1 MPLSTDLNKYGEI
14 INNEYV
20 VNGEKIPGIHY
31 HYKDNIIIFVHESD
45 KVNERRLTVFKNNAK
60 YIECVDIFNENT
72 DVFIRKINDFTLYID
87 NSRNKILHSESIINC
102 KHLRKGKIDLIKDN
116 KISTFDIECY
126 TDENRMFVPYAC
138 GYVDPNKKVRLYY
151 LTDFKDQYDMFK
163 NCIID
168 MLNSDLGTVYVHNL
182 SRFDIFF
189 LNNILKEDEDL
200 ISDFKL
206 NKDGKILKITVKSKD
221 KKNKGKFV
229 FKDSIL
235 LIQGSLRDLTQ
246 SFNTTNVKSYF
257 PYKFPNKDN
266 LNYIGDKPAFE
277 YFTDIKQDEYDKIP
291 NNNWNLKEETLKY
304 LKYDLI
310 SLQEVIKKF
319 SDDIYELEKLNI
331 TKSPTTSSLAFKAL
345 TTNYINPNL
354 LYQVK
359 GPAHHYMRSGYFGG
373 ITEVYNLIADNGLR
387 IYDINSSY
395 PASMKQAMPIGKPI

>member
-1 MPLSTDLNKYGEI
+1 
-14 INNEYV
+14 
-20 VNGEKIPGIHY
+20 
-31 HYKDNIIIFVHESD
+31 
-45 KVNERRLTVFKNNAK
+45 
-60 YIECVDIFNENT
+60 
-72 DVFIRKINDFTLYID
+72 
-87 NSRNKILHSESIINC
+87 
-102 KHLRKGKIDLIKDN
+102 
-116 KISTFDIECY
+116 
-126 TDENRMFVPYAC
+126 MFVPYAC

-206 NKDGKILKITVKSKD
+206 NKDGKIIKITVKSKD

-257 PYKFPNKDN
+257 PYKFPNKEN

-291 NNNWNLKEETLKY
+291 NNN
-304 LKYDLI
+304 
-310 SLQEVIKKF
+310 
-319 SDDIYELEKLNI
+319 
-331 TKSPTTSSLAFKAL
+331 
-345 TTNYINPNL
+345 
-354 LYQVK
+354 
-359 GPAHHYMRSGYFGG
+359 
-373 ITEVYNLIADNGLR
+373 
-387 IYDINSSY
+387 
-395 PASMKQAMPIGKPI
+395 